1 VGAREGVAV
10 LADIPL
16 ELREAYSA
24 FRRDRSHD
32 DVLPAGTT
40 DAFPAFGEPRFG
52 LNADLSRL
60 VRAADGTT
68 AHLVPGDGVLAVIDR
83 GGGGVAGLHQ
93 ALDGTS
99 VGTSFRRTGRLQV
112 LGLLPDGVDQV
123 AVVRRNGDAITVLV
137 PDHLYAVDVHATV
150 SGELPAEVRFVLG
163 GRERRLRVPGA
174 DDEVLS
180 MRSPH
185 EQ

>member
-1 VGAREGVAV
+1 V

-16 ELREAYSA
+16 ELRGAYSA
-24 FRRDRSHD
+24 FRRDRSRD

-83 GGGGVAGLHQ
+83 GGGAVAGLRQ

-99 VGTSFRRTGRLQV
+99 VGTSFRGTGRLQV

-123 AVVRRNGDAITVLV
+123 AVVRRNGEAITALV

-150 SGELPAEVRFVLG
+150 SDELPAEVRFVLG
-163 GRERRLRVPGA
+163 GRERRLHVPGA

>member
-16 ELREAYSA
+16 ELRDAYSA

-68 AHLVPGDGVLAVIDR
+68 AYLVPGDGVLAVIDR

-99 VGTSFRRTGRLQV
+99 VGTSFRGTGRLQV

-123 AVVRRNGDAITVLV
+123 AVVRRNGDAIIVLV

>member
-1 VGAREGVAV
+1 MDSGSRISRSVDADARPREGVLV
-10 LADIPL
+10 LADTLP
-16 ELREAYSA
+16 ELRDAYSA
-24 FRRDRSHD
+24 FRRERRRD

-68 AHLVPGDGVLAVIDR
+68 AHLVPGEGVLAVIDR
-83 GGGGVAGLHQ
+83 GGGAVAGLHQ

-99 VGTSFRRTGRLQV
+99 VGTRFRGTGRLQV

-123 AVVRRNGDAITVLV
+123 AVIRRNGAAITVPV
-137 PDHLYAVDVHATV
+137 PDHLYAVDVQATV
-150 SGELPAEVRFVLG
+150 PDELGWAKNLRPAGLPC
-163 GRERRLRVPGA
+163 ERG
-174 DDEVLS
+174 
-180 MRSPH
+180 M
-185 EQ
+185 